1 MGGGEWEAPHRG
13 VLDCNRQRC
22 ADRIRG
28 EAGSDA
34 VDLHAPAPRLTVK
47 VANAAARLW
56 LVRRSFRTPNE
67 PGRQKNETE
76 LVRPRAACPTCRLPD
91 GVGRA
96 AREGVD
102 GRSVRRAQGG
112 ATRPRRRQARSRDPR
127 GRGRGSLRPDSSA
140 VVRSAATPAIHPP
153 KERETATH
161 ADDDPHRSLSL
172 ARSVAS
178 RSIAANAGQTGVSAG
193 SLSAGSASGL
203 TPDTVC
209 AALGGV
215 LPDGAELRSVT
226 DATQSCANSLPVPLP
241 PRSLA
246 ALLAPCGRI

>member
-1 MGGGEWEAPHRG
+1 MPMT
-13 VLDCNRQRC
+13 
-22 ADRIRG
+22 I
-28 EAGSDA
+28 
-34 VDLHAPAPRLTVK
+34 LTV
-47 VANAAARLW
+47 
-56 LVRRSFRTPNE
+56 
-67 PGRQKNETE
+67 
-76 LVRPRAACPTCRLPD
+76 
-91 GVGRA
+91 
-96 AREGVD
+96 
-102 GRSVRRAQGG
+102 
-112 ATRPRRRQARSRDPR
+112 
-127 GRGRGSLRPDSSA
+127 
-140 VVRSAATPAIHPP
+140 
-153 KERETATH
+153 
-161 ADDDPHRSLSL
+161 SLSL

-215 LPDGAELRSVT
+215 LPNGAELRSVT